1 MPIRQ
6 YIGELQDAG
15 LGSIPG
21 TSAEILDDSIRKR
34 LAGGRI
40 TTKEWVDVIVTAHE
54 LGIPTT
60 STVMF
65 GHVETARHL
74 VGHFEL
80 LRSIQERTHGFTELV
95 PLSFV
100 HSESPLFNKKLL
112 PDVRPGPTGNDVL
125 RLFAVARLML
135 GKTFVNIQAS
145 WVKEGVREAQRLLS
159 AGANDLGGT
168 LMNESISTSAGAPH
182 GQLVTPAALRKIIR
196 DAGRTPAER
205 TTLYRTRRVYSDDP
219 REDGF
224 EPLDQIAGD
233 AGRFGSYQELT
244 REQRYRFS
252 RRESRA

>member
-1 MPIRQ
+1 
-6 YIGELQDAG
+6 
-15 LGSIPG
+15 
-21 TSAEILDDSIRKR
+21 
-34 LAGGRI
+34 
-40 TTKEWVDVIVTAHE
+40 
-54 LGIPTT
+54 
-60 STVMF
+60 
-65 GHVETARHL
+65 
-74 VGHFEL
+74 
-80 LRSIQERTHGFTELV
+80 
-95 PLSFV
+95 
-100 HSESPLFNKKLL
+100 
-112 PDVRPGPTGNDVL
+112 
-125 RLFAVARLML
+125 ML